1 MARMAPKAPDAR
13 QLSDLLELSQT
24 LGATLNLRQA
34 LQRVLAILEES
45 RGTLSGTIVLRDEP
59 ASDLVV
65 EAASGAGGIGEK
77 RALPARRG
85 HRRARGRRAAG
96 PWSCRR

>member
-1 MARMAPKAPDAR
+1 MARMAPRAPDAR

-59 ASDLVV
+59 ACDLAV
-65 EAASGAGGIGEK
+65 EAASGARRLGAAAPATGSA
-77 RALPARRG
+77 RASWGAW
-85 HRRARGRRAAG
+85 RRAAG

>member
-1 MARMAPKAPDAR
+1 MAPRAPDAR
-13 QLSDLLELSQT
+13 QLSDLLDLSQT

-45 RGTLSGTIVLRDEP
+45 RGTLSGTIVLRDDS

-65 EAASGAGGIGEK
+65 EAA
-77 RALPARRG
+77 RLPRPLTRTG
-85 HRRARGRRAAG
+85 NSPRLTVNSSQSTVNRS
-96 PWSCRR
+96 P